1 MRRGV
6 ERAGRRIVAQRLP
19 TSLLNKRQNVCAKIM
34 KTIIEPFRVKVVEP
48 VKMTTRAERE
58 FYLREASF
66 NLFLLKAE
74 NVIIDLLTDSGTAAM
89 SAGQW
94 SAMMR
99 GDESYA
105 GSASFYRFEETVNDI
120 FGFKQVIPMHQG
132 RAAERILFS
141 ITCKRGSVVPNN
153 THFDT
158 TRANIEY
165 VGAEAVDLPIP
176 EFYQPAIQHPFKG
189 NMETGALTELIER
202 VGPARI
208 PLVMLTVTNNSGG
221 GQPVSMANI
230 REVKAICSRYG
241 LPLYLDACRFAE
253 NAYFIK
259 LREDGYADK
268 SVKQIAREMFS
279 YADGCTMSAKKD
291 GLANIG
297 GFLCTNDEQ
306 LARQEK
312 DLLILTEGFPTYG
325 GLAGR
330 DLEAIAVGLE
340 EVLHEDYLQYRFAS
354 IRYLGEHIARE
365 GVPIVQPPGGHAI
378 YIDAHAMLPQIPQL
392 QFPGQALAIE
402 LYREAGIRSCE
413 IGSVMHGA
421 SHSGN
426 GDERPASM
434 ELVRLAIPHRAYTQ
448 SHIDYVIEAI
458 LQVYRR
464 RDSIPGYRITSQP
477 KFLRHFSACFEP
489 LDELPQVI
497 TPATNSK
504 QISSSGLINQTVP
517 GLIR

>member
-1 MRRGV
+1 
-6 ERAGRRIVAQRLP
+6 
-19 TSLLNKRQNVCAKIM
+19 M
-34 KTIIEPFRVKVVEP
+34 KTIIEPFKVKVVEP
-48 VKMTTRAERE
+48 IKMTTRDERE
-58 FYLREASF
+58 HYLKDAAY

-89 SAGQW
+89 SAEQW
-94 SAMMR
+94 SALMR

-105 GSASFYRFEETVNDI
+105 GSRSFYRFEEVVRDI

-141 ITCKRGSVVPNN
+141 VMCKKGSIIPNN
-153 THFDT
+153 TNFDT

-165 VGAEAVDLPIP
+165 LGAEAVDLPIP
-176 EFYQPAIQHPFKG
+176 EFYQPAINHPFKG
-189 NMETGALTELIER
+189 NMDTEALEHFIKR
-202 VGPARI
+202 VGPDRV

-230 REVKAICSRYG
+230 RDVKAICAHYG

-259 LREDGYADK
+259 LREAGYADV
-268 SVKQIAREMFS
+268 SVKEIAREMFS

-297 GFLCTNDEQ
+297 GFLCTNDDQ
-306 LARQEK
+306 LAQQEK

-354 IRYLGEHIARE
+354 IRYLGEHISRA

-378 YIDAHAMLPQIPQL
+378 YIDARAMLPHIPPL
-392 QFPGQALAIE
+392 QYPGQSLAIE

-413 IGSVMHGA
+413 IGSVMHA
-421 SHSGN
+421 EKQSDSGEEIPSAM
-426 GDERPASM
+426 D
-434 ELVRLAIPHRAYTQ
+434 LVRLAIPHRVYTQ
-448 SHIDYVIEAI
+448 SHIDYVVEAI
-458 LQVYRR
+458 LRVHER
-464 RDSIPGYRITSQP
+464 RDSIGGYQITSQP
-477 KFLRHFSACFEP
+477 KFLRHFTAQFEP
-489 LDELPQVI
+489 LDELTYINRPGSNHGKQVF
-497 TPATNSK
+497 
-504 QISSSGLINQTVP
+504 LHD
-517 GLIR
+517 